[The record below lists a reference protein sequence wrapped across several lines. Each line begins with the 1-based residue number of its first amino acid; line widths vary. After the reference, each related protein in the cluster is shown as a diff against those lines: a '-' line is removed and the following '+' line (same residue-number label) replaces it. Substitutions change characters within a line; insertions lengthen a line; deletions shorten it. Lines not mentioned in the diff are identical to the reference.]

1 MGTDRYTNTA
11 KQRDSPLLDQ
21 ATSWC
26 QLLIFSNDRSS
37 EIVLTTA
44 GDNSTNTYSP
54 KWPRQLF
61 WSDSFWFWDL
71 SRNSFVPILQALQI

>member
-21 ATSWC
+21 AMSWC
-26 QLLIFSNDRSS
+26 QLLIFSDDRSS

-44 GDNSTNTYSP
+44 SDNSTNSY
-54 KWPRQLF
+54 
-61 WSDSFWFWDL
+61 
-71 SRNSFVPILQALQI
+71 LQSKVAKTALLE